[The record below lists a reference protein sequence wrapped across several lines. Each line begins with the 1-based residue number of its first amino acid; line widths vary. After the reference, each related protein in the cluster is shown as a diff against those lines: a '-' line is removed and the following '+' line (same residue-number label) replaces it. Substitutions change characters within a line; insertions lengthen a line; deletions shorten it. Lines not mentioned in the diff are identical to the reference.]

1 MITPKL
7 EEMIHNGRAS
17 SRTFSVG
24 MSGSCVLDV
33 PDNAYIVIHNII
45 YFPFFDTVES
55 SDNTYDEQKLVRCN
69 KQIQFKSQQTDNHF
83 MVRDSGLNVLVPVN
97 IDCYLVHFSDVA
109 ISFLKQP
116 VIAITNFVFQAVQ
129 TTNAVQRAPAGYGIL
144 NAVVQANLQAGA
156 QMYLPANE
164 KNTPAIAPTAQ
175 YRGEY
180 KLSHNSQTELFDPT
194 PLLPDKTFLAR
205 SLPLMNVQY
214 VLIQKEPTDKIQ
226 ASS

>member
-7 EEMIHNGRAS
+7 EEMIHNGIAS
-17 SRTFSVG
+17 SRTFCVG
-24 MSGSCVLDV
+24 MSGNCVLDV
-33 PDNAYIVIHNII
+33 PDNAYIVIHNIV
-45 YFPFFDTVES
+45 YFPFYDSPEDFAG
-55 SDNTYDEQKLVRCN
+55 TYEADRLQRCN
-69 KQIQFKSQQTDNHF
+69 KQIEFKSAQTDNHF
-83 MVRDSGLNVLVPVN
+83 MVRDSGLFVLMPIN

-116 VIAITNFVFQAVQ
+116 PIAPANLTFQASAITDTVS
-129 TTNAVQRAPAGYGIL
+129 RAPSGYGAL
-144 NAVVQANLQAGA
+144 DAVRQANLQAGA
-156 QMYLPANE
+156 QMYLPANS
-164 KNTPAIAPTAQ
+164 KNTPLVVPTNQ

-180 KLSHNSQTELFDPT
+180 KLSHNLQTQLFDPSV
-194 PLLPDKTFLAR
+194 LLPPDTFIDR